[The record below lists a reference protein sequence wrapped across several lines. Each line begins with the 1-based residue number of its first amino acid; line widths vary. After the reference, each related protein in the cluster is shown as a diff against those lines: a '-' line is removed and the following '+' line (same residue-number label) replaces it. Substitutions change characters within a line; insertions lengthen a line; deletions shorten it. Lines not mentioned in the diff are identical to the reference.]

1 MRSIRNSGTVLQCD
15 ANERDKHDPLRLF
28 VWLMAGI
35 VLFSAVRLVDGW
47 YCFVTREKW
56 WRVVVDKRWC
66 VRAWQGV
73 AACLRR
79 RFGRASPDREP
90 EPPSHLLSPCS
101 ARWLSRVGRIRC
113 GGPRCIERDGGR
125 GGRRRRAS
133 AKTKGASRPLQ
144 GSKPPTP
151 TPRAPPR
158 LPTLVRAISC
168 AALLLCSPRPRLPCA
183 SAPRTEQA
191 TKEKR
196 TSASVAQ

>member
-144 GSKPPTP
+144 ASNSDSSRPASPPHSGA
-151 TPRAPPR
+151 RHFLRCA
-158 LPTLVRAISC
+158 PTLLATPSSSLR
-168 AALLLCSPRPRLPCA
+168 LCSSYRA
-183 SAPRTEQA
+183 SYQRE
-191 TKEKR
+191 EKR

>member
-1 MRSIRNSGTVLQCD
+1 MR
-15 ANERDKHDPLRLF
+15 EKHCWP
-28 VWLMAGI
+28 VA
-35 VLFSAVRLVDGW
+35 DGW
-47 YCFVTREKW
+47 W
-56 WRVVVDKRWC
+56 LIS

-90 EPPSHLLSPCS
+90 EPPSHLLSPCG

-196 TSASVAQ
+196 REPARAWHSERGGACCHPAFLCKARL